1 MKKAIF
7 FQIENDEVLEQRN
20 LNFLVGIIEPF
31 YNIKKQIF
39 ILVNNEL
46 SEQKLDE
53 FLWNLP
59 AEKFLAHC
67 ISSEV
72 SFNGS
77 PIVISHNFSNYS
89 SNRIFIN
96 LSESLVI
103 NNISSATII
112 DFVPNKEELKKSA
125 RMRYMQYK
133 KLGFNIKTHSINS
146 VYELDILN

>member
-7 FQIENDEVLEQRN
+7 FQIENDEVLVQKN
-20 LNFLVGIIEPF
+20 LSFLVGIIEPF
-31 YNIKKQIF
+31 YNIKKPIF

-53 FLWNLP
+53 FLWSLP
-59 AEKFLAHC
+59 AENFLAHC
-67 ISSEV
+67 ISDEI

-77 PIVISHNFSNYS
+77 PIIISHKLSNYS
-89 SNRIFIN
+89 SDRILIN
-96 LSESLVI
+96 LSENLVI
-103 NNISSATII
+103 NNISSGTII
-112 DFVPNKEELKKSA
+112 DFVPNKEELKKAA

>member
-7 FQIENDEVLEQRN
+7 FQIENDEVLTQKN

-59 AEKFLAHC
+59 AENFLAHC
-67 ISSEV
+67 IFGEV

-77 PIVISHNFSNYS
+77 PIVISHKLSNYN
-89 SNRIFIN
+89 SNSIFIN

-112 DFVPNKEELKKSA
+112 DFVPP
-125 RMRYMQYK
+125 
-133 KLGFNIKTHSINS
+133 
-146 VYELDILN
+146 